1 MHSAG
6 SSVWH
11 QREKRLQ
18 RQMRP
23 VNQKMGLQL
32 SRSSIDR
39 TSGQIHWA
47 LAQLAES
54 HSIVEADWV
63 HRALRDDHI
72 VLQGCWSREDDWSP
86 RCISNRC
93 VLKRA

>member
-6 SSVWH
+6 LPVSR

-18 RQMRP
+18 WP
-23 VNQKMGLQL
+23 KEVNSGTGLQL
-32 SRSSIDR
+32 PRSSIDR
-39 TSGQIHWA
+39 TSGPIHWA

-54 HSIVEADWV
+54 HSIVEADWF
-63 HRALRDDHI
+63 HRALSDDHI
-72 VLQGCWSREDDWSP
+72 VLQGCWSREDGWSP

-93 VLKRA
+93 VLERA